1 MELVHDQGAHGAGA
15 TADADEEGAARLE
28 EARAKLRGMW
38 ELPSVAHF
46 AKVFSQPLRLRKFTP
61 DVSAL
66 LGTRSLVHHG
76 LGTKCSRGRRR

>member
-15 TADADEEGAARLE
+15 AADADEEGAARLE

-66 LGTRSLVHHG
+66 LDTRSPLHHG
-76 LGTKCSRGRRR
+76 LGAVCSRGRRR

>member
-1 MELVHDQGAHGAGA
+1 MELVQVDRGDAGGAA
-15 TADADEEGAARLE
+15 ADADEEGAARLE
-28 EARAKLRGMW
+28 QARAKLRGMW

-66 LGTRSLVHHG
+66 LDTRSPLHHG
-76 LGTKCSRGRRR
+76 LGAVCSRGRRR